1 MKAAG
6 FFFYRG
12 EIFCHNGRRSKGK
25 VMMADHKQNK
35 GAPLRVHMVCG
46 EDPDSWILG
55 KFAKNLVAGLEKLG
69 MEATLGDAPDPA
81 AHINHY
87 VIFLHYPFQ
96 SPPEGNG
103 KNTLMVTHVDDF
115 QRLGQLKQ
123 GLESA
128 NLAICMSRQTVAQ
141 LAASGLPEEKLT
153 FVPPAHDGNITPRPT
168 VIGITTRIYD
178 DGRKKERWI
187 AKLAPLI
194 APSDFSFRI
203 MGEGWGEIV
212 ATLRRDGF
220 QVDYEESFN
229 AESYRGLLAT
239 IDYYLYLGE
248 DEGSMGFV
256 DALAAGVKTIVVPQG
271 FHLDV
276 PDGIT
281 YAVESFTDLAD
292 AFDDIAEE
300 KACRANAVAGWTWD
314 SYAQQ
319 HAAIWCALAAGNP
332 LPAPF
337 GEIAGEIDDGVSAGS
352 VRWKFLRHSLWR
364 RRQRLKRRLAHLK
377 KRLTGH

>member
-12 EIFCHNGRRSKGK
+12 EIFCHNGHRSKSR

-35 GAPLRVHMVCG
+35 AAPLRVHMVCG

-87 VIFLHYPFQ
+87 VIFLHYPGKTTTQ
-96 SPPEGNG
+96 TSG

-115 QRLGQLKQ
+115 QRLDQLKQ

-128 NLAICMSRQTVAQ
+128 DLAICMSRQTVAQ
-141 LAASGLPEEKLT
+141 LTASGLPAEKLT
-153 FVPPAHDGNITPRPT
+153 HLPPAHDGNIAPRPT
-168 VIGITTRIYD
+168 AIGITTRIYD

-229 AESYRGLLAT
+229 AESYRGLLAA

-276 PDGIT
+276 PGGIT
-281 YAVESFTDLAD
+281 YPIESFTDLAD

-319 HAAIWCALAAGNP
+319 HAAIWRALAAGDP
-332 LPAPF
+332 LPAPHA
-337 GEIAGEIDDGVSAGS
+337 EIEGCVSAGS

-377 KRLTGH
+377 KRLKGN

>member
-1 MKAAG
+1 MT
-6 FFFYRG
+6 
-12 EIFCHNGRRSKGK
+12 
-25 VMMADHKQNK
+25 
-35 GAPLRVHMVCG
+35 APLRVHMVCG

-55 KFAKNLVAGLEKLG
+55 KFAKNLVAGVEKLG
-69 MEATLGDAPDPA
+69 IVVTLGDAPDPN

-96 SPPEGNG
+96 SPSEGKG
-103 KNTLMVTHVDDF
+103 KTTLMVTHVDDF

-128 NLAICMSRQTVAQ
+128 DLAICMSRQTVAQ
-141 LAASGLPEEKLT
+141 LAASGLPGEKLT
-153 FVPPAHDGNITPRPT
+153 FVPPAHDGIITPRPT
-168 VIGITTRIYD
+168 IIGITTRIYD
-178 DGRKKERWI
+178 DGRKKEQWI

-203 MGEGWGEIV
+203 MGEGWGDIA

-220 QVDYEESFN
+220 EVAYEESFN
-229 AESYRGLLAT
+229 VEAYSDLFAA

-256 DALAAGVKTIVVPQG
+256 DALAAGVKTIVAPQG
-271 FHLDV
+271 FHLDA
-276 PDGIT
+276 PGGIT
-281 YAVESFTDLAD
+281 YPVKSFADLAD
-292 AFDDIAEE
+292 AFDDIAEQ
-300 KACRANAVAGWTWD
+300 KACRTAAVADWTWNA
-314 SYAQQ
+314 YAQQ
-319 HAAIWCALAAGNP
+319 HAAIWSALAAGESLSAHTINKT
-332 LPAPF
+332 A
-337 GEIAGEIDDGVSAGS
+337 EIKGCVSAGS

-377 KRLTGH
+377 KRFMG